1 MNEYAARSEELKQ
14 AASMIL
20 QESSKAGIETRL
32 LGGMAVYLTSPC
44 THDEPYARRIED
56 LDFAV
61 SSKQGYQFSRLL
73 ESAGFAGDHE
83 FNSIHGETRM
93 LFSSELTDIDVF
105 VEEFAQCHKMNLAK
119 TFKKTKSVIPLSCLV
134 LTKLQVVEI
143 NRKDIMNILALLHDH
158 PLSDQGSDEEILSI
172 PMLKDVLGSDWGWYT
187 TVTDNISKIRKML
200 PELGLKE
207 DEKLL
212 NDRLEQ
218 FGRLAESFPKSLKWK
233 LRAKIGR
240 SVPWYE
246 LPEEKKL

>member
-1 MNEYAARSEELKQ
+1 
-14 AASMIL
+14 
-20 QESSKAGIETRL
+20 
-32 LGGMAVYLTSPC
+32 
-44 THDEPYARRIED
+44 
-56 LDFAV
+56 
-61 SSKQGYQFSRLL
+61 
-73 ESAGFAGDHE
+73 
-83 FNSIHGETRM
+83 
-93 LFSSELTDIDVF
+93 
-105 VEEFAQCHKMNLAK
+105 
-119 TFKKTKSVIPLSCLV
+119 
-134 LTKLQVVEI
+134 
-143 NRKDIMNILALLHDH
+143 
-158 PLSDQGSDEEILSI
+158 
-172 PMLKDVLGSDWGWYT
+172 MLKDVLGSDWGWYT

>member
-1 MNEYAARSEELKQ
+1 MNRMPAESR
-14 AASMIL
+14 IL
-20 QESSKAGIETRL
+20 TLRFPQNRGI
-32 LGGMAVYLTSPC
+32 
-44 THDEPYARRIED
+44 
-56 LDFAV
+56 
-61 SSKQGYQFSRLL
+61 
-73 ESAGFAGDHE
+73 
-83 FNSIHGETRM
+83 
-93 LFSSELTDIDVF
+93 
-105 VEEFAQCHKMNLAK
+105 
-119 TFKKTKSVIPLSCLV
+119 
-134 LTKLQVVEI
+134 
-143 NRKDIMNILALLHDH
+143 H